1 MSLTSYRAAPPRV
14 GMFWVVIVFVYGR
27 NRLWTYDWLGGGWL
41 FYVPRPDYALASL
54 SQHHRDAFD
63 RLEDLAATYS
73 PVP

>member
-14 GMFWVVIVFVYGR
+14 GMSGSVLETAKPPLLPFRGCWGGFYE
-27 NRLWTYDWLGGGWL
+27 YWL
-41 FYVPRPDYALASL
+41 
-54 SQHHRDAFD
+54 FD